1 MRSPLPAPPVVFVEA
16 DLADLIPS
24 YLSHR
29 WADLAMAHKLVQ
41 AKDYERLAR
50 MGHRI
55 RGSASPYGFG
65 ELGAI
70 AQALEQAAGQRD
82 LSAVMS
88 ELGRF
93 DHFLRSV
100 RIEYV

>member
-1 MRSPLPAPPVVFVEA
+1 MPSVLKASPVVFVEA

-29 WADLAMAHKLVQ
+29 WADLAMAHKLLQ
-41 AKDYERLAR
+41 AGDYERLAR

-65 ELGAI
+65 PLGEI
-70 AQALEQAAGQRD
+70 AEALEEAANRGDRP
-82 LSAVMS
+82 AVMS
-88 ELGRF
+88 QLHRF
-93 DHFLRSV
+93 DSFLRTV

>member
-29 WADLAMAHKLVQ
+29 WADLAMAHKLLQ
-41 AKDYERLAR
+41 AGDYERLAR
-50 MGHRI
+50 MGQRI
-55 RGSASPYGFG
+55 CGNASAYGFG
-65 ELGAI
+65 PLGEI
-70 AQALEQAAGQRD
+70 AVGLEQAAGQRER
-82 LSAVMS
+82 SAVMFQ
-88 ELGRF
+88 LARF
-93 DHFLRSV
+93 DDFLRTV